1 MPVKPHTKLVRVRA
15 LRVVQDAAHPL
26 FLFTLSAKELLA
38 VADVSRVSRDDT
50 GRLIGYQRAEVRRH
64 VRDIVEY
71 LDSSDVLFPN
81 PIILALSSK
90 ARFTGSRGP
99 RVGVSGVTAGT
110 LEIQLPR
117 NGGARPAWIVDGQ
130 QRALALSKS
139 RRQDLIVPVNAF
151 IADDVAIQ
159 RDQFLRINNTKPLP
173 RGLITELLP
182 EVSSPLPAVMA
193 ARRLPAAMCELL
205 CTTESSPFYGIVRRN
220 SASQEARARAVIQD
234 TSIVK
239 MLQESIESPT
249 GCLFPYRNIAT
260 NETDTAGMWGVVI
273 TYWDT
278 VRRVFPDAWGKP
290 PEKSRLM
297 HGVGMRAMGRLMD
310 RMMSS
315 FNSRDP
321 RCRRQLTADLVALKP
336 LCHWTDGYWEGLGG
350 QQWNELQNVPRHINV
365 LSNFLIRS
373 YLHHKSREL

>member
-1 MPVKPHTKLVRVRA
+1 MSTSGASFWEDCAPTLHDQRLSCCGIFARVGGHVSRLALVRSFGKPWRSNVPVKPHTKLVRVRA

-205 CTTESSPFYGIVRRN
+205 CTPKLSV
-220 SASQEARARAVIQD
+220 ARSTRAGSDSRHFNRQD
-234 TSIVK
+234 
-239 MLQESIESPT
+239 
-249 GCLFPYRNIAT
+249 A
-260 NETDTAGMWGVVI
+260 
-273 TYWDT
+273 
-278 VRRVFPDAWGKP
+278 
-290 PEKSRLM
+290 
-297 HGVGMRAMGRLMD
+297 
-310 RMMSS
+310 
-315 FNSRDP
+315 P
-321 RCRRQLTADLVALKP
+321 RE
-336 LCHWTDGYWEGLGG
+336 H
-350 QQWNELQNVPRHINV
+350 
-365 LSNFLIRS
+365 
-373 YLHHKSREL
+373 

>member
-99 RVGVSGVTAGT
+99 RVGVSGVTTGT